1 MSRLQRGLNGLNSGA
16 GPSVSGGGG
25 LSRMGGSLAGGDRQG
40 AKSFEELKRLI
51 HGKLVDKLDLSRVSD
66 LEGET
71 LRREIRLVVE
81 RLCDTENP
89 LLNRMERERLID
101 EVLDETFGFGPLEV
115 LLKDPTVSDIL
126 INGPHKIFVERR
138 GKMEKTD
145 VKFRDN
151 EHLLQ
156 IIDRIVSKVGRRVDE
171 TSPMVDA
178 RLPDGS
184 RVNAIIPPLALDG
197 ASVSIRRFGS
207 NPLKLEDL
215 LNYKAFTPE
224 MAMLMEA
231 CIKARLNILISG
243 GTGCGKTTLL
253 NTLSSFIPGEERVVT
268 IEDAAELQL
277 QQEHVVRLETRP
289 PNIEGKGSITCRD
302 LVRNALRMRP
312 ERIIIGECRGAE
324 SLDML
329 QAMNTGHAGSMTT
342 LHANTPRDA
351 QARLETMIM
360 MAGMELPIKAMR
372 QQISSAVD
380 LIIQAN
386 RLQGGPRKVTSIVE
400 VMGMEQDMIIM
411 QEIFRY
417 RQLGIDQNGRSY
429 GQFESTGVRP
439 SFVNRLEAAGIK
451 LPSNLFTERVL
462 LRD

>member
-1 MSRLQRGLNGLNSGA
+1 MPPITRGNPPLTQTPSRPVTTSPATPRDAQ
-16 GPSVSGGGG
+16 
-25 LSRMGGSLAGGDRQG
+25 
-40 AKSFEELKRLI
+40 KSFEELKRLI
-51 HGKLVDKLDLSRVSD
+51 HSKLVEKLDLSRVSD
-66 LEGET
+66 LAGDV

-126 INGPHKIFVERR
+126 VNGPYKVYVERR
-138 GKMEKTD
+138 GKLEKTD

-151 EHLLQ
+151 KHLMQ
-156 IIDRIVSKVGRRVDE
+156 IIDRMVSKVGRRIDE

-184 RVNAIIPPLALDG
+184 RINAIIPPLALDG
-197 ASVSIRRFGS
+197 PCLSIRRFGA

-215 LNYKAFTPE
+215 LNLKAFTPE

-231 CIKARLNILISG
+231 AIKARLNIIISG

-253 NTLSSFIPGEERVVT
+253 NTLSSFIPAEERIIT

-289 PNIEGKGSITCRD
+289 PNIEGKGEVTTRD

-312 ERIIIGECRGAE
+312 DRIIIGECRGPEA
-324 SLDML
+324 LDML
-329 QAMNTGHAGSMTT
+329 QAMNTGHEGSLTT
-342 LHANTPRDA
+342 LHANSPRDA

-360 MAGMELPIKAMR
+360 MAGFELPVKAMR
-372 QQISSAVD
+372 QQIASAID

-386 RLQGGPRKVTSIVE
+386 RLQGGPRKVTSITE
-400 VMGMEQDMIIM
+400 VVGMEQDIIIM
-411 QEIFRY
+411 QDIFRY
-417 RQLGIDQNGRSY
+417 RQLGVDQNGRAF
-429 GQFESTGVRP
+429 GQFEATGVRP
-439 SFVNRLEAAGIK
+439 TFMHRLEAAGIR
-451 LPSNLFTERVL
+451 LPANLFQERVL

>member
-1 MSRLQRGLNGLNSGA
+1 MSRLQRGLSGISNSNSGSTTRL
-16 GPSVSGGGG
+16 GT
-25 LSRMGGSLAGGDRQG
+25 GSLAGGERQG
-40 AKSFEELKRLI
+40 TKSFEELKRLI

-66 LEGET
+66 LEGDT

-115 LLKDPTVSDIL
+115 LLKDPTISDIL
-126 INGPHKIFVERR
+126 INGPKKLYVERR
-138 GKMEKTD
+138 GKMEKSD
-145 VKFRDN
+145 VTFRDN
-151 EHLLQ
+151 DHLLQ

-197 ASVSIRRFGS
+197 ATVSIRRFGA

-253 NTLSSFIPGEERVVT
+253 NTLSSFIPPEERIVT

-277 QQEHVVRLETRP
+277 QQDHIVRLETRP
-289 PNIEGKGSITCRD
+289 PNIEGKGAITTRD

-312 ERIIIGECRGAE
+312 ERIIIGECRGGE

-342 LHANTPRDA
+342 LHANSPRDA

-386 RLQGGPRKVTSIVE
+386 RLQGGPRKVTSITE
-400 VMGMEQDMIIM
+400 VMNMEQDMIIM
-411 QEIFRY
+411 QDIFRY
-417 RQLGIDQNGRSY
+417 KQLGIDQNGRCY

-439 SFVNRLEAAGIK
+439 SFVHRLEASGIK
-451 LPSNLFTERVL
+451 LPSNLFQERVL

>member
-1 MSRLQRGLNGLNSGA
+1 MSRLQRGLTGLNGA
-16 GPSVSGGGG
+16 ST
-25 LSRMGGSLAGGDRQG
+25 GGSRLSITVGGSGERQG

-126 INGPHKIFVERR
+126 INGPQRIYVERR
-138 GKMEKTD
+138 GKMEKTE

-184 RVNAIIPPLALDG
+184 RFNAIIPPLALDG
-197 ASVSIRRFGS
+197 SSVSIRRFGS

-253 NTLSSFIPGEERVVT
+253 NTLSSFIPGEERVIT

-289 PNIEGKGSITCRD
+289 PNIEGKGAITCRD

-324 SLDML
+324 ALDML

-360 MAGMELPIKAMR
+360 MAGLDLPIKAMR

-380 LIIQAN
+380 LVIQAN
-386 RLQGGPRKVTSIVE
+386 RLQGGPRKVTSITE

-411 QEIFRY
+411 QEVFRY
-417 RQLGIDQNGRSY
+417 KQLGIDQNGRSY
-429 GQFESTGVRP
+429 GQFEATGVRP
-439 SFVNRLEAAGIK
+439 SFVGRLEASGIK
-451 LPSNLFTERVL
+451 LPSNLFQERVL

>member
-1 MSRLQRGLNGLNSGA
+1 M
-16 GPSVSGGGG
+16 
-25 LSRMGGSLAGGDRQG
+25 
-40 AKSFEELKRLI
+40 
-51 HGKLVDKLDLSRVSD
+51 DK
-66 LEGET
+66 
-71 LRREIRLVVE
+71 
-81 RLCDTENP
+81 TE
-89 LLNRMERERLID
+89 
-101 EVLDETFGFGPLEV
+101 
-115 LLKDPTVSDIL
+115 
-126 INGPHKIFVERR
+126 
-138 GKMEKTD
+138 

-151 EHLLQ
+151 DHLMQ

-197 ASVSIRRFGS
+197 PSVSIRRFGS

-231 CIKARLNILISG
+231 CIKARLNIVISG

-253 NTLSSFIPGEERVVT
+253 NTLSSFIPNEERIVT

-277 QQEHVVRLETRP
+277 QQDHTVRLETRP
-289 PNIEGKGSITCRD
+289 PNIEGKGSVSTRD

-324 SLDML
+324 TLDML

-372 QQISSAVD
+372 QQISSAID

-386 RLQGGPRKVTSIVE
+386 RLQGGPRKITHITE
-400 VMGMEQDMIIM
+400 VMNMEQDIIIM
-411 QEIFRY
+411 QEVFRY
-417 RQLGIDQNGRSY
+417 KQLGIDQNGRAY
-429 GQFESTGVRP
+429 GQFEATGVRP
-439 SFVNRLEAAGIK
+439 TFVPRLEQKGIK
-451 LPSNLFTERVL
+451 LPSNMFAERIL
-462 LRD
+462 MRD